1 MRALAILTFL
11 FVSMAIIAQSSLF
24 SVESGAVINTPLKKS
39 VSPTNYGIGFSN
51 LQSKYH
57 LSSGTY
63 IKVEYAGLIKSNRK
77 WSYYMP
83 MGIGYHFQTI
93 KYETQGRI
101 MGDWSDQNVHQMQV
115 FHSQIVNLSCGF
127 MAQYQLNKWSL
138 NGSVLIN
145 SSLYV
150 QNTCSSFPY
159 NSKGTHSFRKYDG
172 TDFDFFMSSR
182 IAGVYSVSSKVF
194 LGPSL
199 DVFFLSG
206 GNAADKLVN
215 GKNGNQS
222 DFGQMRDL
230 TGKNLHLNP
239 GIRLQYKIK

>member
-1 MRALAILTFL
+1 MKALIASIFF
-11 FVSMAIIAQSSLF
+11 FVSVALIAQSNLF
-24 SVESGAVINTPLKKS
+24 SVEGGAVINTPLKKS
-39 VSPTNYGIGFSN
+39 VSQSNYGIGAYN
-51 LQSKYH
+51 LESKYH

-93 KYETQGRI
+93 KYETQGQVW
-101 MGDWSDQNVHQMQV
+101 GDWSNQNIHEMQA

-127 MAQYQLNKWSL
+127 MTQYQFNKWSL
-138 NGSVLIN
+138 NGSILVN
-145 SSLYV
+145 NSLYL
-150 QNTCSSFPY
+150 QNTSASFPF
-159 NSKGTHSFRKYDG
+159 NSKASHAFKKYDG

-182 IAGVYSVSSKVF
+182 FAGVYSVSSKIL

-206 GNAADKLVN
+206 GNAVDKLVN
-215 GKNGNQS
+215 RRNGIQADLS
-222 DFGQMRDL
+222 QMRDL

>member
-1 MRALAILTFL
+1 MKVLVVFTFF
-11 FVSMAIIAQSSLF
+11 FVSLAVIAQSNLF
-24 SVESGAVINTPLKKS
+24 SVEGGAVINTPLKKN
-39 VSPTNYGIGFSN
+39 VTQTNYGIGASN

-57 LSSGTY
+57 LSAGTY

-93 KYETQGRI
+93 RYETQGFVS
-101 MGDWSDQNVHQMQV
+101 GCWSDQNIRQMQA

-127 MAQYQLNKWSL
+127 MAQYQLNKWSV
-138 NGSVLIN
+138 NGSILLN
-145 SSLYV
+145 NSLYA
-150 QNTCSSFPY
+150 QNTSASFPF
-159 NSKGTHSFRKYDG
+159 NSKGAHTFKKYDG
-172 TDFDFFMSSR
+172 TDFDFFLSTR
-182 IAGVYSVSSKVF
+182 FAGVYSVSSKVL

-206 GNAADKLVN
+206 GSAVDKLVN
-215 GKNGNQS
+215 GRNGIQS
-222 DFGQMRDL
+222 DLIQMRDL